1 MLSIYQSHNLDDL
14 FVQLCQFLGEKS
26 KNPFQPLTVLVPS
39 LAIGRWLTYEWAN
52 VFGICAHVDTNYPAG
67 FMWECFG
74 KIVPETPKS
83 AILGHKAMHWR
94 LFEALAHLPDDPIYQ
109 ILHRYLERAPQPM
122 VGRWQ
127 LAGRI
132 ADVFGDYRT
141 YRRDWLAEWH
151 QGKLIEQTDKPF
163 RHQEWQAALWR
174 QLFAEEHHQQGHLLL
189 KFQTELQRKPQLVR
203 LLPSRLAVFTTV
215 RLPPN
220 ELEFFRVLSQFVEVQ
235 FYHLNP
241 SSQYWADI
249 VDERWLTKMK
259 ARHPQRVM
267 ALYETGHPLLTAWG
281 KQLRDTFKLLSALSG
296 GEQENDWQDDFP
308 PINTPHVLAEL
319 QHSIHEMEHQDR
331 EEWTLRDDDDSI
343 QIHSCHSLTR
353 QLEVLHDQLLTLFAT
368 SKPPLKPQ
376 DIVVMLP
383 DIASAS
389 GAIEAVFGT
398 VAENR
403 RIPWQLTGV
412 ASPEENS
419 LWRAFTSLYQLT
431 QGRLT
436 RAAFIDWL
444 SLAPVS
450 SYYQLVADDIEQ
462 CTLLLEKAA
471 VYRCL
476 DGKHRAEMTGDK
488 TDTDDVH
495 TFLFGLERLLLG
507 TVLPPD
513 YQQTYAGVQAVANI
527 EANSFALIGTLT
539 QAVSDLAA
547 RRTWLQQRQTAEEGI
562 NRLEQDLQHFFVAQV
577 GTRAWDNLHNAFSE
591 LRDTLK
597 AAPIDETV
605 PLSLLLQDLEQ
616 RITASAPGAVPGG
629 VVHFSRLGALR
640 LLPYR
645 VVCILGLEDT
655 AYPRREIINEFDL
668 LAQDTHPRAG
678 DRSRRD
684 DDKGIF
690 LEALMSAKDHFLLF
704 YNGASNNHATTF
716 PPSTLISQ
724 LVDYLARRVVGGKK
738 RVETQCWHKHRL
750 QPFSP
755 VYFVKSPVKSSNE
768 QRDLQQ
774 SYAQEWLAAAQAVLA
789 MSSTPSH
796 FVDAELPLADHH
808 QHTSLETLNRFY
820 QHPAKYFLSQ
830 QLKIHIRELD
840 EQNPDEEPLRLD
852 HLAKWQ
858 LRQQCLA
865 DGDVPLMQLRAS
877 GQLPVGT
884 IGEVYCQQTEDD
896 VQPLKEALIRYH
908 RTVVLERVLLLNNQ
922 LNTSL
927 PPITEPYQLGYK
939 TSKKSSKHLL
949 QAWLTHLAWQAS
961 GAAKKT
967 IWLFLNEAQVFL
979 PIPRLQAEQYL
990 QHWWHYYQQG
1000 LTKPLLLAETV
1011 AFCFAETLNKPE
1023 NSEEKAWLAAQKEWC
1038 DLFSSEAKFGRKTA
1052 SKDVYWLQIVP
1063 ENDRDTLPSGLPD
1076 IAKTLYLPLLK
1087 HSTTVK
1093 LSALAQEFN
1102 DNGN

>member
-1 MLSIYQSHNLDDL
+1 MLSIYQSHHVDEL
-14 FVQLCQFLGEKS
+14 FAHLCQFLHTKS
-26 KNPFQPLTVLVPS
+26 HHPFQPLTVLVPS

-52 VFGICAHVDTNYPAG
+52 IFGICAHVDMPYPAE

-83 AILGHKAMHWR
+83 AILGQKAMHWR
-94 LFEALAHLPDDPIYQ
+94 LFEALAHLPNEPIYQ
-109 ILHRYLERAPQPM
+109 ILHRYLERAPQPI

-132 ADVFGDYRT
+132 AQVFGDYRT
-141 YRRDWLAEWH
+141 YRRDWLAAWH
-151 QGKLIEQTDKPF
+151 QGKLIEQKDKPF
-163 RHQEWQAALWR
+163 RHQEWQAALWQ

-189 KFQTELQRKPQLVR
+189 KFQTALQQQPHLVR

-220 ELEFFRVLSQFVEVQ
+220 ELEFFRVLSQFIEVQ

-249 VDERWLTKMK
+249 VDERWLSKMK
-259 ARHPQRVM
+259 ARYPQRMM

-281 KQLRDTFKLLSALSG
+281 KQLRDTFKLLSELSG
-296 GEQENDWQDDFP
+296 GEQENDWQDNFP
-308 PINTPHVLAEL
+308 SIETPHLLAEL
-319 QHSIHEMEHQDR
+319 QHSIHEMVHQDR
-331 EEWTLRDDDDSI
+331 EEWHLEDKDNSI

-368 SKPPLKPQ
+368 ATPRLKPQ
-376 DIVVMLP
+376 DVVVMLP

-398 VAENR
+398 VPENR

-419 LWRAFTSLYQLT
+419 LWRAFTSLYQLS

-436 RAAFIDWL
+436 QAEFIDWL

-476 DGKHRAEMTGDK
+476 DGQHRAEMTGDAS
-488 TDTDDVH
+488 DTDDVH

-527 EANSFALIGTLT
+527 EADSFALIGTLT
-539 QAVSDLAA
+539 QAVSDLAE
-547 RRTWLQQRQTAEEGI
+547 RRTWLQQRQTAQEGV
-562 NRLEQDLQHFFVAQV
+562 NRLEQDLQRFFVAQV
-577 GTRAWDNLHNAFSE
+577 GTRAWDTLQQAFVD
-591 LRDTLK
+591 LRETLQ
-597 AAPIDETV
+597 AAPIQETV
-605 PLSLLLQDLEQ
+605 SLSLLLQDLEQ

-668 LAQDTHPRAG
+668 LAQDSHPRAG

-690 LEALMSAKDHFLLF
+690 LEALMSAKDHLLLF
-704 YNGASNNHATTF
+704 YNGASNSHATTF

-724 LVDYLARRVVGGKK
+724 LVDYLGRRVIGGKK
-738 RVETQCWHKHRL
+738 RVEEKCWHKHRL

-755 VYFVKSPVKSSNE
+755 VYFTQPQDTPQANS
-768 QRDLQQ
+768 LQL
-774 SYAQEWLAAAQAVLA
+774 SYAQEWLPAAQAVLTL
-789 MSSTPSH
+789 SSTESR
-796 FVDAELPLADHH
+796 FVDTDLPLANHL
-808 QHTSLETLNRFY
+808 QQTSLETLNRFY

-830 QLKIHIRELD
+830 QLKIYIRELD
-840 EQNPDEEPLRLD
+840 EQTPDEEPLHLD
-852 HLAKWQ
+852 NLAKWH

-865 DGDVPLMQLRAS
+865 DGDVPLVQLRAS

-884 IGEVYCQQTEDD
+884 IGEVYCQQTEDA
-896 VQPLKEALIRYH
+896 VQPLKEALNQYYRP
-908 RTVVLERVLLLNNQ
+908 VVLERVLLLNHQ
-922 LNTSL
+922 LNASL
-927 PPITEPYQLGYK
+927 PPVSEPYQLGYK
-939 TSKKSSKHLL
+939 TSKRSAKHLL
-949 QAWLTHLAWQAS
+949 QAWLNHLAWQAH
-961 GAAKKT
+961 GANKKT
-967 IWLFLNEAQVFL
+967 IWLFMDEAQVFL
-979 PIPRLQAEQYL
+979 PIPRLQAEDYL
-990 QHWWHYYQQG
+990 QQWWQYYQQG
-1000 LTKPLLLAETV
+1000 LTKPLLLPANV
-1011 AFCFAETLNKPE
+1011 AFKFAETTHNPKKGADE
-1023 NSEEKAWLAAQKEWC
+1023 ASLAAQQEWAS
-1038 DLFSSEAKFGRKTA
+1038 LFSSDLAFGRKTE
-1052 SKDVYWLQIVP
+1052 SKDVYWLQITP
-1063 ENDRDTLPSGLPD
+1063 ETQRQQLPIEITQLAPL
-1076 IAKTLYLPLLK
+1076 LYLPLVEYSK
-1087 HSTTVK
+1087 KVAW
-1093 LSALAQEFN
+1093 SALAQEFN
-1102 DNGN
+1102 SHGN